1 MSILV
6 EIKENLIKGK
16 AKIVSG
22 LVQQAIDEGIEPKA
36 ILEEGLLAGMAVVGE
51 KFQKEQRSIRS

>member
-16 AKIVSG
+16 AKIVTG
-22 LVQQAIDEGIEPKA
+22 LVQQAIDEGISAKEV
-36 ILEEGLLAGMAVVGE
+36 LEEGLLAGMSVVG
-51 KFQKEQRSIRS
+51 